1 MHRIFLA
8 ILIPLSITA
17 FLAVPIVGAPIEV
30 VSEETVLAIDDLPS
44 NEVFGDFVVG
54 PGKVE
59 VLLAPGATTTVYLR
73 VSNRMGDNK
82 LFNVEVED
90 FAGTKDPKQTIVL
103 LGDERGP
110 YSLKDYVRPATT
122 TFPVDH
128 ATRVTI
134 PVTIAVPSDA
144 EPGGRY
150 GSVLISTVSR
160 NDDASTNGG
169 AQSGA
174 AIVSRIGVLFFVR
187 IEGEAKEEGRLA
199 SFDTKGSK
207 RLFQGGQIPLEILY
221 ENTGSVHLNPYGYI
235 TIKNLFGEVI
245 GAEEL
250 DPWFTLPNS
259 IRLREV
265 NWERA
270 LLVGRYTAE
279 LTLNRGYDDI
289 VESAEVS
296 FWVIPIKMVV
306 LVLSGLFILM
316 IILRWIT
323 KNFEIKKK

>member
-1 MHRIFLA
+1 MYR
-8 ILIPLSITA
+8 ILIALLIPFSITA
-17 FLAVPIVGAPIEV
+17 FLAVPIVGAPTPVI
-30 VSEETVLAIDDLPS
+30 SEETVLAIDDLPS
-44 NEVFGDFVVG
+44 DEVFGDFVVG
-54 PGKVE
+54 PGKVD

-73 VSNRMGDNK
+73 VSNRMGDDK
-82 LFNVEVED
+82 MFNVEVED
-90 FAGTKDPKQTIVL
+90 FAGTQDPNQTIVL

-134 PVTIAVPSDA
+134 PVTITVPSDA

-150 GSVLISTVSR
+150 GSVLISTVSKNADVGAR
-160 NDDASTNGG
+160 DG

-187 IEGEAKEEGRLA
+187 IEGEAVEEGKLT
-199 SFDTKGSK
+199 SFDTKDSR
-207 RLFQGGQIPLEILY
+207 RLFQGGEIPLEILY

-235 TIKNLFGEVI
+235 TIKNIFGEVI
-245 GAEEL
+245 GAQEL
-250 DPWFTLPNS
+250 DPWFTLPKS
-259 IRLREV
+259 LRLREV
-265 NWERA
+265 TWERA

-279 LTLNRGYDDI
+279 LQLNRGYDDI
-289 VESAEVS
+289 VESASVS